1 MVAAHSVDAEVFG
14 RNGFGGPYYAMT
26 GDEAQE
32 YRRKFEAYEAELGR
46 RVTEGSPDNRF
57 KTHLLLPFAA
67 DLVRHPR
74 ILDAVETLLGPDI
87 LCWTST
93 WFVKDSK
100 TEAQTIW
107 HQDATYFGLR
117 PHLACHR
124 LAGAERGFGRG
135 RLHALR
141 SWHEP
146 RRAAPATSPT
156 PRPTASTAPASA
168 PRSDFPSRKAAVPVP
183 LKPGEFSIH
192 HTLAVHASGPNRSRR
207 PAHRH
212 RHFLHSGER
221 APYRQHVRVPAT
233 LVQGRGPLRPFRA
246 RATPGRRT
254 GVGQLPPPYRAA
266 YSESYAEQVE
276 WHAEGRWE

>member
-1 MVAAHSVDAEVFG
+1 MVAAHSVDAEAFG

-26 GDEAQE
+26 GDEARE

-117 PHLACHR
+117 PHLHVTAW
-124 LAGAERGFGRG
+124 LALSEASEEAGCMRFVPGTS
-135 RLHALR
+135 R
-141 SWHEP
+141 SGLMQHIAN
-146 RRAAPATSPT
+146 AAPNSIN
-156 PRPTASTAPASA
+156 SA
-168 PRSDFPSRKAAVPVP
+168 GQRTVSDFPTEDAVPVP
-183 LKPGEFSIH
+183 LSPGEFSIH
-192 HTLAVHASGPNRSRR
+192 HTLAVHASGPNRADDRR
-207 PAHRH
+207 IGIGISYIPASVRH
-212 RHFLHSGER
+212 IGST
-221 APYRQHVRVPAT
+221 RVPAT
-233 LVQGRGPLRPFRA
+233 LVRGEDRYGHFDLEPRPDGSLDWETYHRH
-246 RATPGRRT
+246 RD
-254 GVGQLPPPYRAA
+254 A
-266 YSESYAEQVE
+266 YSVSYAEQVE
-276 WHAEGRWE
+276 WHAAGRWER